1 MGAGLRTL
9 VLGGVGGA
17 GGVALAKYI
26 LPDITYIEK
35 VRIKSIYAI
44 FYEKGCA
51 FNKNQSMFVSV
62 FFQVISN

>member
-1 MGAGLRTL
+1 MSVGAGLRTL

-44 FYEKGCA
+44 FYEK
-51 FNKNQSMFVSV
+51 S
-62 FFQVISN
+62 